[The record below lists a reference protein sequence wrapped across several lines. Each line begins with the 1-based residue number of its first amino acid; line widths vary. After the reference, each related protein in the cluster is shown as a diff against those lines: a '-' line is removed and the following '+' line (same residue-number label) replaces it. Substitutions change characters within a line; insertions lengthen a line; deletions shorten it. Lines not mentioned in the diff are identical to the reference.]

1 LKKSNSSKGVDK
13 LESIEQDGSRNMA
26 FKKRRMM
33 FLPEVNPNSFI
44 FFFEK
49 GNSGTSWSIRD
60 YSVRNRVKEYGPRH
74 FHWTADEV
82 HERAV
87 HSIDAPTVSTDNLAY
102 WHDFTLK
109 CNEQYLQSS
118 ASHVLSQA
126 PSAMSVLTPPAV
138 PSVPVVTAAFSA
150 PLLQRRCHR

>member
-49 GNSGTSWSIRD
+49 GNSGTSWSIL
-60 YSVRNRVKEYGPRH
+60 
-74 FHWTADEV
+74 
-82 HERAV
+82 
-87 HSIDAPTVSTDNLAY
+87 II
-102 WHDFTLK
+102 
-109 CNEQYLQSS
+109 
-118 ASHVLSQA
+118 
-126 PSAMSVLTPPAV
+126 PSGIG
-138 PSVPVVTAAFSA
+138 
-150 PLLQRRCHR
+150 